1 MAFEVH
7 GKNTIPL
14 CRAEKKQPVDGSII
28 PMDFP
33 IMDAGPRPTD
43 TAK

>member
-1 MAFEVH
+1 MPFEVH

-14 CRAEKKQPVDGSII
+14 CRAEKKALDGSIT

-33 IMDAGPRPTD
+33 IMDARPTD

>member
-1 MAFEVH
+1 MPFEVH

-14 CRAEKKQPVDGSII
+14 CRAEKKALDGSII

-33 IMDAGPRPTD
+33 IMDDGPRPTD